1 MKAERAVR
9 AGKSRRMAARILIQ
23 YRRQRAGAG
32 DEVRP
37 EPSNDAHSEVHPPQG
52 SASENR
58 ALKHEPVD
66 SISHS
71 RIPLSNL

>member
-32 DEVRP
+32 DRVRP
-37 EPSNDAHSEVHPPQG
+37 EPSNDAHRKCILHKALPPRT
-52 SASENR
+52 E
-58 ALKHEPVD
+58 
-66 SISHS
+66 HS
-71 RIPLSNL
+71 NMNPWTAFPIHGYH